1 MAHGSERMRQ
11 QQRTRIVKLY
21 FRDSNKVMR
30 AIPYLQVLVR
40 DDKVVKV
47 YTLQPGQYGKTI
59 HEVKE

>member
-1 MAHGSERMRQ
+1 MRQ
-11 QQRTRIVKLY
+11 KQRSRIVKLY

-30 AIPYLQVLVR
+30 AIPHLQVLVR

-47 YTLQPGQYGKTI
+47 YTLQPGQYGKII